1 VVIPVL
7 EFSKCEIIQLLVIQP
22 IQITP
27 EWPLHATILWNWNLI
42 NQLLSTRELQESF
55 CNQVLP
61 FIDQLYNVLA
71 KLILRFGH
79 L

>member
-7 EFSKCEIIQLLVIQP
+7 EFSKSEIIQLLVSQP

-27 EWPLHATILWNWNLI
+27 EWPLQAIIWIWDLV
-42 NQLLSTRELQESF
+42 NQLISTRELQESF